1 MRLERERPGAV
12 PRRNEQN
19 TDRVMIEMRSRETA
33 LRGSGLVE
41 PFICCDSCVYIDIG
55 NVLDWESNMTIR
67 ARGAKMV
74 RILLGLEPN
83 PVEHGAHWLL
93 VCSRIMQETRSVV
106 Y

>member
-1 MRLERERPGAV
+1 MKLERERPGAV
-12 PRRNEQN
+12 PRRIEQN
-19 TDRVMIEMRSRETA
+19 TDRVMIERRSRETV

-41 PFICCDSCVYIDIG
+41 PFICSGSWVYIVIG
-55 NVLDWESNMTIR
+55 DVLDWEFNMTIR

-74 RILLGLEPN
+74 RILLGWEPN

-93 VCSRIMQETRSVV
+93 VCSRIMQETRGVV